1 MGIKKGKPPHAAP
14 SGTRWVWG
22 ARAGWMLHET
32 DPEGWYR
39 RMQVKGKKNK
49 KNMKIK
55 KDKKKTA

>member
-22 ARAGWMLHET
+22 SRDGWMLHEKG
-32 DPEGWYR
+32 P
-39 RMQVKGKKNK
+39 MAKGKKTK

-55 KDKKKTA
+55 NA